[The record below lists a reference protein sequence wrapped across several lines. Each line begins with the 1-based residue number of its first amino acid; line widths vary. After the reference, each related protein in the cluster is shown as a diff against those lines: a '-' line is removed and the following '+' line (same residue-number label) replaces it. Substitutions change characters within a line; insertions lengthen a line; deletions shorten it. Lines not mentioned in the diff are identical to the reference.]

1 MLPLIDEIARKVHS
15 VKPREAQ
22 TGPAIRYDRNVMDMQ
37 KNLLADTPRIQ
48 RIYEIM
54 SDSIHEVAMASKKR

>member
-1 MLPLIDEIARKVHS
+1 
-15 VKPREAQ
+15 
-22 TGPAIRYDRNVMDMQ
+22 MDMQ